1 MNCKHLQLQ
10 ICGHPDAPT
19 KGRAVPH
26 QVCARCPHYDG
37 PSRGL
42 GDTVHKALDA
52 VGVHRVVKACGGCAA
67 RRQALNDAV
76 PFVKESGI
84 Q

>member
-1 MNCKHLQLQ
+1 MSCKHFRFPV
-10 ICGHPDAPT
+10 CVHPTAETSGTGVHPAT
-19 KGRAVPH
+19 
-26 QVCARCPHYDG
+26 CARCPHYDG

-42 GDTVHKALDA
+42 GDTVHRVLDA

-67 RRQALNDAV
+67 RRAALNDAV
-76 PFVKESGI
+76 PFVKESGV

>member
-1 MNCKHLQLQ
+1 MTCNHFVFPLCV
-10 ICGHPDAPT
+10 HPTAETSGTGVHPAT
-19 KGRAVPH
+19 
-26 QVCARCPHYDG
+26 CARCPHYEG

-52 VGVHRVVKACGGCAA
+52 VGVHRVIKACGGCAS

-76 PFVKESGI
+76 PFDSKKS
-84 Q
+84 

>member
-1 MNCKHLQLQ
+1 MTCNHFVFPLCV
-10 ICGHPDAPT
+10 HPTAETSGTGVHPAT
-19 KGRAVPH
+19 
-26 QVCARCPHYDG
+26 CARCPHYEG

-42 GDTVHKALDA
+42 GDTVHRALDA

-76 PFVKESGI
+76 PFDSKKS
-84 Q
+84 

>member
-1 MNCKHLQLQ
+1 MNCKHFRFPV
-10 ICGHPDAPT
+10 CVHPTAETSGTGVHPAT
-19 KGRAVPH
+19 
-26 QVCARCPHYDG
+26 CARCPHYDG

-42 GDTVHKALDA
+42 GDTVHRALDA

-76 PFVKESGI
+76 PFDSKKS
-84 Q
+84 

>member
-1 MNCKHLQLQ
+1 MSCKHLDIR
-10 ICGHPDAPT
+10 ICRHPDAPT
-19 KGRAVPH
+19 VGRAVPD

-42 GDTVHKALDA
+42 GDTVHRALDA

-67 RRQALNDAV
+67 RRAALNDAV
-76 PFVKESGI
+76 PFVKDSGV

>member
-1 MNCKHLQLQ
+1 MNCKHFRFPV
-10 ICGHPDAPT
+10 CVHPTAETSGTGVHPAT
-19 KGRAVPH
+19 
-26 QVCARCPHYDG
+26 CARCPHYDG

-52 VGVHRVVKACGGCAA
+52 VGVHRVIKACGGCAA

-76 PFVKESGI
+76 PFDSKKS
-84 Q
+84 